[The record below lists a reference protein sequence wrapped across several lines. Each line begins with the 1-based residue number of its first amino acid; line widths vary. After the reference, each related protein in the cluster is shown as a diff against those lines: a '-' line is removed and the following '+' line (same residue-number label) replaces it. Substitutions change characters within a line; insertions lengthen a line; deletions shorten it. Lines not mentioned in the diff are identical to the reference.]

1 MKKAVAL
8 LCLILLASP
17 ASAFSLKED
26 FKKGFGLAEK
36 KNIKTALYFA
46 AAAIVSLSVDAEVRD
61 FVRRNRSDALSCLA
75 ELGNSFGEGGAVLPI
90 LASAAGFALI
100 EGNRELFDT
109 AVEAAEAFL
118 VAGAIV
124 TILKAATMRE
134 RPSAGKGSFS
144 FRWGAKS
151 FPSGHTAV
159 SFAVFTV
166 VAQRYRLPALYLLP
180 ALTAFARV
188 YKDAHWLSDVV
199 AGAGIGYIAGRSIV
213 ELHRKAPKVKIA
225 FCGSRAMIKIE
236 F

>member
-1 MKKAVAL
+1 MKKAAAL

-17 ASAFSLKED
+17 ASAFSLRED
-26 FKKGFGLAEK
+26 LKKGFGLAEK
-36 KNIKTALYFA
+36 KNLKTALYFA
-46 AAAIVSLSVDAEVRD
+46 AAALVSLSVDAEVRD
-61 FVRRNRSDALSCLA
+61 FVQRNRNDTLSGLA
-75 ELGNSFGEGGAVLPI
+75 ELGNSFGEGWAVLPV
-90 LASAAGFALI
+90 LASAAGLAHI
-100 EGNRELFDT
+100 EGNRELLNT

-118 VAGAIV
+118 VAGV
-124 TILKAATMRE
+124 VVSILKAATMRE
-134 RPSAGKGSFS
+134 RPSAGRGSFS

-166 VAQRYRLPALYLLP
+166 IARRYKIPALYLLP
-180 ALTAFARV
+180 ALTAFARL

-213 ELHRKAPKVKIA
+213 ELHRRAAKVKMA
-225 FCGSRAMIKIE
+225 FCGSRVMVKIE